1 VDISLHNKIPSR
13 RRWLYHLLLVGGY
26 VFCSGVSGLF
36 HGKQSSHVGQSHAVS
51 GLLFGSALELILF
64 GVIFGFAFYLSRAT
78 PDDLLLRWRGRFRPI
93 WTGACYS
100 IGMRLF
106 VSIFLK
112 LMFIILIASG
122 AMYSYQIFDIAAA
135 QNSGLS
141 HVVSSSSLR
150 SSPVYFWISLLFTS
164 FVMAGLREELWRS
177 AFICGLKALW
187 PEKFSSRIGQIA
199 AITIT
204 ATIFGFGHT
213 TQSPLA
219 VLHAGLM
226 GFGFGLIM
234 IYHRS
239 IWPAVI
245 AHGLFDATSMLVI
258 RFSQ

>member
-1 VDISLHNKIPSR
+1 MDIRLDKHIPIR

-26 VFCSGVSGLF
+26 VFCTGVSGLLYD
-36 HGKQSSHVGQSHAVS
+36 KQVTHTGHSHPIAGM
-51 GLLFGSALELILF
+51 LYGSALELIVF
-64 GVIFGFAFYLSRAT
+64 GVIMGLAFYLSRAT
-78 PDDLLLRWRGRFRPI
+78 PDDLLLRWRGRFGPV
-93 WTGACYS
+93 WMGACYS

-106 VSIFLK
+106 VSFFLK
-112 LMFIILIASG
+112 FLFIVLVASG
-122 AMYSYQIFDIAAA
+122 AMYSYQFLDISAA

-141 HVVSSSSLR
+141 HIVSRGSLQ
-150 SSPVYFWISLLFTS
+150 SSPMYFWLSLVFTS
-164 FVMAGLREELWRS
+164 FVMAGLREELWRA
-177 AFICGLKALW
+177 AFLCGLKALW
-187 PEKFSSRIGQIA
+187 PEKFSSRVGQVA
-199 AITIT
+199 AVTVT
-204 ATIFGFGHT
+204 AVIFGFGHT

-258 RFSQ
+258 RMSQ